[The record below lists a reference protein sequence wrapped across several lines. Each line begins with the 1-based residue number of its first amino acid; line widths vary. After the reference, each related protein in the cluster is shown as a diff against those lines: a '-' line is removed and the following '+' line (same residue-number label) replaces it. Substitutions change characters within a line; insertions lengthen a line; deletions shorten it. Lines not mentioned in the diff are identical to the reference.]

1 MLVNKNVSTSVLT
14 DYTLGEKKREKE
26 RIIYIE
32 QKWKAVAIED
42 DRLLDQTKL
51 VWEEWAYHHVY

>member
-14 DYTLGEKKREKE
+14 DYALGEKE

-32 QKWKAVAIED
+32 QKRYRVAIEY
-42 DRLLDQTKL
+42 DRLLDRMKL
-51 VWEEWAYHHVY
+51 E